1 MKLEP
6 CPFCGADVTKITDVP
21 LVDESF
27 VISEDFSFCPNCG
40 CEIKGEKI
48 EQRCENCKHSDE
60 AHLPYEDLWCKN
72 LEIFCTSDWFCAN
85 WERRRR

>member
-6 CPFCGADVTKITDVP
+6 CPFCGADVTKIADVP
-21 LVDESF
+21 LMDESF

-40 CEIKGEKI
+40 CEIKEIK
-48 EQRCENCKHSDE
+48 QRCENCEHSDE
-60 AHLPYEDLWCKN
+60 AHLPYEDLWCKS
-72 LEIFCTSDWFCAN
+72 LEIFCTSDWFCAD